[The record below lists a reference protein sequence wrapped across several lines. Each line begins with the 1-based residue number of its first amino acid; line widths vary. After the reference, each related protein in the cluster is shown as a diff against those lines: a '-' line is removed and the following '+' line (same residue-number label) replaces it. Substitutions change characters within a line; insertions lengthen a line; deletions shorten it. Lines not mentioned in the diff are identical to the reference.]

1 MQLFCTYQESAS
13 FFPGYRAG
21 TTLYDTKHCISN
33 NQHTR
38 VFSAQVYQFS
48 GATQTEGDTLQT
60 SSIFPL
66 CTIVPVPSLFPTVQ
80 CAVLPLVSLVPG
92 VWRLTCGWCRL
103 AVGSIPPAAQLQH
116 NRSPPSHHHPHLHH
130 PQPATLVKVSYSI
143 LIHIII
149 SDFALVGNTISS
161 SLLYAMFVLFQIYR
175 AAMVGPVLVRPLYN
189 RSPPRVAAG
198 PRRDAPWD
206 AFPGRR

>member
-33 NQHTR
+33 NQHTC
-38 VFSAQVYQFS
+38 VFSAQVYQLS
-48 GATQTEGDTLQT
+48 VSTQTDGDTLQT
-60 SSIFPL
+60 SPIFPL

-103 AVGSIPPAAQLQH
+103 VGSIPPAAQLQH
-116 NRSPPSHHHPHLHH
+116 NRSPPSHHHLPHLHPPSSPSH
-130 PQPATLVKVSYSI
+130 TGESFIQYLGSYYNFRFQTSRQHHLQQTPICNVCIVSDIPSRDGGPGV
-143 LIHIII
+143 
-149 SDFALVGNTISS
+149 STAAL
-161 SLLYAMFVLFQIYR
+161 
-175 AAMVGPVLVRPLYN
+175 
-189 RSPPRVAAG
+189 
-198 PRRDAPWD
+198 
-206 AFPGRR
+206 